1 MKKREA
7 RHGDYS
13 AKQWITFSSLIVIF
27 SLICWGAW
35 AGVEKISDSG
45 RQITIGLQDMPTS
58 LDMRTTWNPNAQR
71 ILLQNVYQG
80 LLIRNDQN
88 EVAPGLA
95 SGWNESD
102 NGLLYTFQLRKTY
115 FSDGQRVNAED
126 AILSIETLVKEKYPG
141 YMDFAGVSSFTAPS
155 PYTLQIHLSHP
166 NPELLWYLAG
176 PSSIIIEPN
185 KYNYQGLPVGAGPY
199 VFSSQ
204 GPQSITLTRNR
215 YYWNKPYYSTVV
227 FKYFSSSS
235 GELSAL
241 KEGSIQGALDLSSS
255 EGVPSSYNVST
266 GLSSKIVTLV
276 FNDHPSSLMSDLK
289 ARQSMRLLIDKN
301 QVIAASGGLGLTVG
315 GPIPRLDPGY
325 EDLTSQ
331 FPFNV
336 EEGKSSIDYYYN
348 KTFTLAYRNSLV
360 KEAAESIKSQL
371 AAVGINLQIYKLT
384 PDQWTN
390 DVVNSMKY
398 DMVLYISGGSH
409 TLGTWVSG
417 QTWWGW
423 DSPQADRIYHQSIL
437 SPNYGTYTQGMSQTA
452 KLVAQGQP
460 ADWLYQMQ
468 LLGVW
473 KKGISGAP
481 QNLTDYCVPVFNLKG

>member
-7 RHGDYS
+7 QKGDYS
-13 AKQWITFSSLIVIF
+13 AKKWITFSSLVVVL
-27 SLICWGAW
+27 SLICWGVW

-45 RQITIGLQDMPTS
+45 RKITIGLQNMPTS

-71 ILLQNVYQG
+71 VLLQNVYQG

-95 SGWNESD
+95 SGWSESD
-102 NGLLYTFQLRKTY
+102 NGLLYTFQLRKTF
-115 FSDGQRVNAED
+115 FSDGKRVNAED
-126 AILSIETLVKEKYPG
+126 VIWSIETLVREKYPG
-141 YMDFAGVSSFTAPS
+141 YMDFAGVSAFSAPG
-155 PYTLQIHLSHP
+155 PYTVQIHLSHP

-215 YYWNKPYYSTVV
+215 YYWHKPYYSTVV

-235 GELSAL
+235 KELSAL
-241 KEGSIQGALDLSSS
+241 EDGSIQGALDLASSPS
-255 EGVPSSYNVST
+255 DAASFNINRGV
-266 GLSSKIVTLV
+266 SSKIVTLI

-289 ARQSMRLLIDKN
+289 ARRSMRLLIDKE
-301 QVIAASGGLGLTVG
+301 QVISASGGLGLTVG
-315 GPIPRLDPGY
+315 GPVPRLDPGY
-325 EDLTSQ
+325 EDLTGE
-331 FPFNV
+331 FPYNQK
-336 EEGKSSIDYYYN
+336 EGKASMDYYYN

-360 KEAAESIKSQL
+360 KKAAQSIKSQL
-371 AAVGINLQIYKLT
+371 AAVGIKLEIYKLT

-398 DMVLYISGGSH
+398 DMALYISGGSH

-417 QTWWGW
+417 DAWWGW
-423 DSPQADRIYHQSIL
+423 DSPQADQVYHQAIL
-437 SPNYGTYTQGMSQTA
+437 SPNYGTYTEGMSQTA
-452 KLVAQGQP
+452 RLVASGQP

-473 KKGISGAP
+473 DKGISGEP